1 MKNQQ
6 LKFET
11 KVVLFLLCFIISPV
25 VFAQDTLFVRD
36 NLLSRRV
43 LTGERKYIQFI
54 ETPDKTIIFNTFLTC
69 KIEEMDNGRIL
80 ISQAYQ
86 SSRGLDFDS
95 SICETLTLRPLYYH
109 ATIHSRSYRE
119 RVTFLSDRII
129 NETFFTDSTQTVVKQ
144 NMGYFNGVMT
154 DELIGSSPL
163 KSGVTFIFKTV
174 NPGLRFRSYVT
185 RVMVEEQETLK
196 IEGQDVLCW
205 RIRVNQE
212 GSSDAI
218 EWYTVQDRIQV
229 MKKFNLGNGSTFYRV
244 SIPAKVN

>member
-1 MKNQQ
+1 
-6 LKFET
+6 
-11 KVVLFLLCFIISPV
+11 
-25 VFAQDTLFVRD
+25 
-36 NLLSRRV
+36 
-43 LTGERKYIQFI
+43 
-54 ETPDKTIIFNTFLTC
+54 
-69 KIEEMDNGRIL
+69 
-80 ISQAYQ
+80 
-86 SSRGLDFDS
+86 
-95 SICETLTLRPLYYH
+95 
-109 ATIHSRSYRE
+109 
-119 RVTFLSDRII
+119 
-129 NETFFTDSTQTVVKQ
+129 VKQ